1 MKVLG
6 NPLSNLLIL
15 FLEKGV
21 RSKNHCPD
29 EEGIKTNSFSSI
41 NASTSPRKNHC
52 PDEEGIKTYGK
63 H

>member
-29 EEGIKTNSFSSI
+29 EEGIKTKLLFYDFDRI
-41 NASTSPRKNHC
+41 AGKNHC
-52 PDEEGIKTYGK
+52 PDEEGIKTVK
-63 H
+63 IT